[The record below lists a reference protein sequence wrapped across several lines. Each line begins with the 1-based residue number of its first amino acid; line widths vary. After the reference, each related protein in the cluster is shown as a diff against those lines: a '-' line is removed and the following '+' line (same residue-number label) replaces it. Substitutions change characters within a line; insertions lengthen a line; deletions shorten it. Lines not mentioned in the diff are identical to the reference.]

1 MSLSRRLLWS
11 ALAIVALLGAS
22 VVPPQAQGKSKYKHY
37 VVSSDRAVSVTRT
50 VLINQGYTVVR
61 IERAGPSHVVYYRRG
76 NMGRGKGKGPVQRMV
91 IRTVRDRIVF
101 EDTEPSVLLDIDLKL
116 KL

>member
-1 MSLSRRLLWS
+1 MSLPRRLLWS

-22 VVPPQAQGKSKYKHY
+22 TAPALAQGKSKYKHY

-50 VLINQGYTVVR
+50 VLVGQGYTVVR
-61 IERAGPSHVVYYRRG
+61 IERVGPTRVVYYRRG

-91 IRTVRDRIVF
+91 IRSVRDRIVF
-101 EDTEPSVLLDIDLKL
+101 EDTEPSVLVDIDLKL